1 MKPKYEQ
8 PENMATALDCA
19 IREFEVNNDVLASGY
34 QIPTNE
40 PNYIYYNYMSNESWV
55 SFLNKMPE
63 NYKNQF
69 KNGGGDEIEEK
80 KGRWGVTP
88 PKMASFGSSSR
99 LIYNLSKG
107 IQGFI
112 FEEQLDTRVGGIAN
126 LDGFLH
132 KGNEYIYVEAKRR
145 EIYYGTHENEK
156 IKSVYIPVY
165 NKIQNICGSSVFR
178 YEPKEIKNKGKE
190 DVKGI
195 TFYINE
201 TIVEYFD
208 LKQLIC
214 HFLGITYDLA
224 KHNVKNAKVKF
235 LYLLYNPNEVEDKI
249 DEKYREKVKNRY
261 DEVESFIRDKKDAF
275 KAIFDAV
282 LQYQTE
288 THKLEKPD
296 IDFNF
301 KLVDQDA
308 YLNELKC

>member
-8 PENMATALDCA
+8 PENMETALDCA

-63 NYKNQF
+63 NFKNQF

-156 IKSVYIPVY
+156 IKSVYVPVY
-165 NKIQNICGSSVFR
+165 WKIQNLCSKFSFT
-178 YEPKEIKNKGKE
+178 PN
-190 DVKGI
+190 DVNDENEEKTKKI
-195 TFYINE
+195 TFTINGE
-201 TIVEYFD
+201 PVKYFD

-214 HFLGITYDLA
+214 HLLGITYDIA
-224 KHNVKNAKVKF
+224 KHSVKNAKVTF

-261 DEVESFIRDKKDAF
+261 DEVESFIRDKKDVF

-288 THKLEKPD
+288 THKLEKPN

-308 YLNELKC
+308 YLNELK